1 MRERLYEILAITLRY
16 WYVFLIGY
24 IFFECV
30 KATMSVRRNRGL
42 KSRGGGVVVFII
54 VLFAL
59 SALGLLSLREVA
71 TINLDVVIL
80 AVLAV
85 VIFLFQYFL
94 LKLTF
99 KGLDHFLILIVDTL
113 FMLGLTMLQRLSP
126 DLAMSQVE
134 WFGVGSIALVAFM
147 IITIK
152 VKDGRRLIYILMI
165 SGIALLLLPLVYGRV
180 IGGAKNWIFI
190 PILGKEFGF
199 QPSEL
204 VKIILIFVFAIEFS
218 QEKSFKERL
227 PVFGFTA
234 ISMLILVLS
243 RDLGG
248 ALHFF
253 VLFMFIYPIATSDVI
268 LTLSAA
274 GAGVV
279 GSILSYY
286 LFSHVKVRVEA
297 WKNPWAA
304 IEDKGYQ
311 IAHALIA
318 IGSGGLV
325 GAGLGLGIPYI
336 IPASRTDLIF
346 AAICEEMGIL
356 VGLMVIGF
364 YALMTIRGAY
374 IAMNSSNKLDA
385 LLAMGATVS
394 LAVQSFIIIGGVI
407 KLIPLTGVTMP
418 FVSYGG
424 SSMAASFAMIG
435 IIEGV
440 AVKTYKTE
448 YENNADDEEYDAEEG
463 DE

>member
-1 MRERLYEILAITLRY
+1 MQERLYEILAITLRY

-24 IFFECV
+24 NFLVCL
-30 KATMSVRRNRGL
+30 KATMNMRQDKKGRKGD
-42 KSRGGGVVVFII
+42 GGVLVFINI
-54 VLFAL
+54 LLIL
-59 SALGLLSLREVA
+59 SGLGLLALRETT

-80 AVLAV
+80 AALAAI
-85 VIFLFQYFL
+85 IFLVQYFL

-99 KGLDHFLILIVDTL
+99 KGLDNFLILIVNTL
-113 FMLGLTMLQRLSP
+113 FILGLIMLQRLSP
-126 DLAMSQVE
+126 DLARSQVE
-134 WFGVGSIALVAFM
+134 WFGVGSIALVTFI
-147 IITIK
+147 IIT
-152 VKDGRRLIYILMI
+152 VKIEDGTKLIYPLMI
-165 SGIALLLLPLVYGRV
+165 TGVALLALPLLFGKV
-180 IGGAKNWIFI
+180 IGGAKNWII
-190 PILGKEFGF
+190 IEIAGKELGF
-199 QPSEL
+199 QPSEM

-218 QEKSFKERL
+218 QRKSFKERL

-234 ISMLILVLS
+234 LSMLILVLS

-253 VLFMFIYPIATSDVI
+253 AVFMFIYPIATSDVL
-268 LTLSAA
+268 LTLLAA
-274 GAGVV
+274 GAGVF
-279 GSILSYY
+279 GSVLSYY

-325 GAGLGLGIPYI
+325 GSGLGLGIPYI

-374 IAMNSSNKLDA
+374 IAMNSEKGLDA

-440 AVKTYKTE
+440 AIKSYKRQE
-448 YENNADDEEYDAEEG
+448 GEREEDVEGGDEEI
-463 DE
+463 